1 MNCLQYALEF
11 WNKNPDYG
19 LFYNSHHVV
28 NLPDSDNLLVKGKY
42 AEIGF
47 LPLTE
52 FGYVYFSDWYYR
64 GLIDDK
70 ALQLLIKYFATHNQ

>member
-11 WNKNPDYG
+11 WSQNPDYS
-19 LFYNSHHVV
+19 LFYNSDHVV
-28 NLPDSDNLLVKGKY
+28 NLPDFNNPLVKAKY

-52 FGYVYFSDWYYR
+52 FGYVYFAEWYYK

-70 ALQLLIKYFATHNQ
+70 ALQLLIKYFATYNQ